1 MQVPF
6 LLHFFIKNFIIDNM
20 YEVMCFVRVQ
30 FPDDPNVADMKYW
43 YLCPFDGPCA
53 GDRVVA
59 PLGRHNRTQEGVIC
73 EVRITEEYNA
83 PFPLY
88 LIKSIKTLIKS

>member
-1 MQVPF
+1 M
-6 LLHFFIKNFIIDNM
+6 HFFLKQFIIIDM
-20 YEVMCFVRVQ
+20 YDEMMCFVRVY
-30 FPDDPNVADMKYW
+30 FPDDPNVCDMKYW
-43 YLCPFDGPCA
+43 YLCPFDGASP
-53 GDRVVA
+53 GDRVIA

-88 LIKSIKTLIKS
+88 LIKSIRKLIKS